1 MALTVREA
9 MALGG
14 LRRGE
19 VLAGAGGLDRTIT
32 WVKVLESPETIS
44 WLAEG
49 ELLLTV
55 AFAIKDDQAAQK
67 DLMRNLAAV
76 GSAGLVIKP
85 ERYLPQIPEDM
96 IGQADEFKI
105 PLIRIPPDVSYLEI
119 MNPILER
126 IINAQNSQLRRSI
139 EIHRQF
145 THLAL
150 DGQGLDAIVKT
161 LGELVESSISLE
173 DVSFHLLASHVVPG
187 VTDKHRQQTL
197 AHHGTP
203 LKVRQAAAIKSM
215 LQDVVR
221 DRAPHKVPPFPD
233 LGLTAP
239 RIIAPVLAGR
249 ENLGYLSIIDHPQHL
264 EELAV
269 MAVEHA
275 ATVIAL
281 EMIKQREVAEAEDRV
296 RGELV
301 DDLLNG
307 TFGDEANVQRRS
319 RLLRYGLGV
328 PHRLLVVDV
337 AHFGRFI
344 RERRYE
350 EGRVIALKHQ
360 LFQVVTGAVRRQHPR
375 HLVSAHSDSVIVLVP
390 QPADGKDPE
399 AEALAAR
406 IREAVAESELGITVS
421 VPIGRL
427 CLKPDDF
434 KPAFAEAQRAL
445 DLMVRFGKREQ
456 VINYERLGV
465 YRLLA
470 QVEDRAGLDAF
481 AGRMLAPL
489 VDYDRA
495 RGTPLLKTLEVYLQ
509 RHGNLRQSSR
519 DLHIHLNT
527 LHYRLRRISEVT
539 GVDLKGADA
548 RRAFG
553 GGRDRRAPDVGPRI
567 QLPARGR
574 CPLRHGP
581 RATGNRPRHRAR
593 ARAHPAGPADRLRR
607 FAHLDPRRLW
617 CARLRHR
624 DIRGRARPRHSV
636 PAPAPAEDD
645 GGDGRWGAAAWRH
658 RERHCAR
665 HHRADRRRRRPRP
678 CHRVPRVDDP
688 RVVDGRAY
696 DGLQHD
702 DRGRGPRG
710 GGGPRRDHVCLR
722 ERATVCASGAAV
734 GGGDYALGGAGDRC

>member
-96 IGQADEFKI
+96 LGQADEFKI

-145 THLAL
+145 TDLAL
-150 DGQGLDAIVKT
+150 DGQGLEVIVKK
-161 LGELVESSISLE
+161 LGELVESSIALE
-173 DVSFHLLASHVVPG
+173 DASFRLLASHVVPG

-203 LKVRQAAAIKSM
+203 PKVQQSAAIKAM
-215 LQDVVR
+215 LHEVVVGR
-221 DRAPHKVPPFPD
+221 VPRKVPPFPE

-239 RIIAPVLAGR
+239 RIITPVLAGR
-249 ENLGYLSIIDHPQHL
+249 EHLGLLSIIDHPQHL
-264 EELAV
+264 EELA
-269 MAVEHA
+269 MIAVEHA

-307 TFGDEANVQRRS
+307 TFGDQTNVQRRA
-319 RLLRYGLGV
+319 RHLRYDLSA
-328 PHRLLVVDV
+328 PHRVFVVDV
-337 AHFGRFI
+337 DHFRQFI
-344 RERRYE
+344 KDRRYE
-350 EGRVIALKHQ
+350 EGRVIAVKHQ
-360 LFQVVTGAVRRQHPR
+360 LFQLVTGAVRRHHAR
-375 HLVSAHSDSVIVLVP
+375 HLVTAHSDSVIVLVP
-390 QPADGKDPE
+390 QAADGSDSDG
-399 AEALAAR
+399 EALAAR
-406 IREAVAESELGITVS
+406 LREVVAESELGLTVS
-421 VPIGRL
+421 VAIGRL
-427 CLKPDDF
+427 CTKPEDF
-434 KPAFAEAQRAL
+434 RPAFIEAQRAL

-456 VINYERLGV
+456 IINYDRLGV

-470 QVEDRAGLDAF
+470 QVEDRAGLEAF

-489 VDYDRA
+489 IDYDRA

-539 GVDLKGADA
+539 GVDLKDADA
-548 RRAFG
+548 RLDLLLALRVRA
-553 GGRDRRAPDVGPRI
+553 
-567 QLPARGR
+567 L
-574 CPLRHGP
+574 
-581 RATGNRPRHRAR
+581 
-593 ARAHPAGPADRLRR
+593 
-607 FAHLDPRRLW
+607 
-617 CARLRHR
+617 
-624 DIRGRARPRHSV
+624 
-636 PAPAPAEDD
+636 AET
-645 GGDGRWGAAAWRH
+645 R
-658 RERHCAR
+658 
-665 HHRADRRRRRPRP
+665 
-678 CHRVPRVDDP
+678 
-688 RVVDGRAY
+688 
-696 DGLQHD
+696 
-702 DRGRGPRG
+702 
-710 GGGPRRDHVCLR
+710 
-722 ERATVCASGAAV
+722 
-734 GGGDYALGGAGDRC
+734 

>member
-14 LRRGE
+14 LQRGE
-19 VLAGAGGLDRTIT
+19 VLARAEGLDRTIT

-55 AFAIKDDQAAQK
+55 AFAIKDDLAAQR

-76 GSAGLVIKP
+76 GSSGLVIKP
-85 ERYLPQIPEDM
+85 ERYLPEIPDDM
-96 IGQADEFKI
+96 LGQANDCGI
-105 PLIRIPPDVSYLEI
+105 HLIRSRQDVSYLEI
-119 MNPILER
+119 MTPILER
-126 IINAQNSQLRRSI
+126 IINAQNADLRRSI

-145 THLAL
+145 TDLAL
-150 DGQGLDAIVKT
+150 GGQGLDVIVRT

-173 DVSFHLLASHVVPG
+173 DANWRLLASHIVPG
-187 VTDKHRQQTL
+187 LTDRHRQQTL

-203 LKVRQAAAIKSM
+203 PKAQEAVASMIHEVVEGRKPRKV
-215 LQDVVR
+215 
-221 DRAPHKVPPFPD
+221 APIPEA
-233 LGLTAP
+233 GMTAH
-239 RIIAPVLAGR
+239 RIITPILAGG
-249 ENLGYLSIIDHPQHL
+249 ENLGYLSIIEHPQRH
-264 EELAV
+264 EQLAM
-269 MAVEHA
+269 MAIEHA

-281 EMIKQREVAEAEDRV
+281 EMIKQREVAEAEDHV

-307 TFGDEANVQRRS
+307 TFGDASNVQRRA
-319 RLLRYGLGV
+319 RYLHYDLSV
-328 PHRLLVVDV
+328 PHLLLVIDVD
-337 AHFGRFI
+337 HFGRFI
-344 RERRYE
+344 RERHYE

-360 LFQVVTGAVRRQHPR
+360 LFQVVTGAVRRHHPR

-421 VPIGRL
+421 VSIGRL
-427 CLKPDDF
+427 CVKPDDF
-434 KPAFAEAQRAL
+434 KPAFTEAQRAL

-470 QVEDRAGLDAF
+470 QIEDRAGLEAF

-527 LHYRLRRISEVT
+527 LHYRLRRIGEVT
-539 GVDLKGADA
+539 GVDLKDADA
-548 RRAFG
+548 RLDLLLALRVRA
-553 GGRDRRAPDVGPRI
+553 
-567 QLPARGR
+567 L
-574 CPLRHGP
+574 
-581 RATGNRPRHRAR
+581 
-593 ARAHPAGPADRLRR
+593 
-607 FAHLDPRRLW
+607 
-617 CARLRHR
+617 
-624 DIRGRARPRHSV
+624 
-636 PAPAPAEDD
+636 AES
-645 GGDGRWGAAAWRH
+645 
-658 RERHCAR
+658 
-665 HHRADRRRRRPRP
+665 
-678 CHRVPRVDDP
+678 
-688 RVVDGRAY
+688 
-696 DGLQHD
+696 
-702 DRGRGPRG
+702 
-710 GGGPRRDHVCLR
+710 
-722 ERATVCASGAAV
+722 T
-734 GGGDYALGGAGDRC
+734 

>member
-55 AFAIKDDQAAQK
+55 AFAIKDDEAAQR

-76 GSAGLVIKP
+76 KSSGLVIKP
-85 ERYLPQIPEDM
+85 ERYLRQIPADM
-96 IGQADEFKI
+96 IGQANEFGI

-126 IINAQNSQLRRSI
+126 IINAQNAQLRRSI

-150 DGQGLDAIVKT
+150 DGQGLQAIVKT
-161 LGELVESSISLE
+161 LGELVESSIALE
-173 DVSFHLLASHVVPG
+173 DINFHLLASHVVPG

-203 LKVRQAAAIKSM
+203 PKVQQSAAIKAM
-215 LQDVVR
+215 LHEVVVGR
-221 DRAPHKVPPFPD
+221 VPHKVPPFPE
-233 LGLTAP
+233 LGLTAH
-239 RIIAPVLAGR
+239 RIITPVLAGR
-249 ENLGYLSIIDHPQHL
+249 ECLGYLSIIDHPQHH
-264 EELAV
+264 EELAM
-269 MAVEHA
+269 MAIEHA

-307 TFGDEANVQRRS
+307 TFGDEANVQRRA
-319 RLLRYGLGV
+319 RHLRYDLSQ
-328 PHRLLVVDV
+328 PHRLLVVD
-337 AHFGRFI
+337 ADHFRQFI
-344 RERRYE
+344 KERRYE
-350 EGRVIALKHQ
+350 EGRVITVKHQ

-375 HLVSAHSDSVIVLVP
+375 HLVTAHSDSVIVLVP
-390 QPADGKDPE
+390 QPPDGKDPE
-399 AEALAAR
+399 GEALAGR
-406 IREAVAESELGITVS
+406 IREAVADSDLGITVS
-421 VPIGRL
+421 VAIGRL

-434 KPAFAEAQRAL
+434 KPAFIEAQRAL

-456 VINYERLGV
+456 VINYDRLGV

-489 VDYDRA
+489 IDYDRA
-495 RGTPLLKTLEVYLQ
+495 RGTPLLRTLEIYLQ
-509 RHGNLRQSSR
+509 CHGNLRQSAR

-527 LHYRLRRISEVT
+527 LHYRLRRISELT
-539 GVDLKGADA
+539 GADLKDADA
-548 RRAFG
+548 RLDLLLALRVRAL
-553 GGRDRRAPDVGPRI
+553 AE
-567 QLPARGR
+567 
-574 CPLRHGP
+574 
-581 RATGNRPRHRAR
+581 
-593 ARAHPAGPADRLRR
+593 RL
-607 FAHLDPRRLW
+607 
-617 CARLRHR
+617 
-624 DIRGRARPRHSV
+624 
-636 PAPAPAEDD
+636 
-645 GGDGRWGAAAWRH
+645 
-658 RERHCAR
+658 
-665 HHRADRRRRRPRP
+665 
-678 CHRVPRVDDP
+678 
-688 RVVDGRAY
+688 
-696 DGLQHD
+696 
-702 DRGRGPRG
+702 
-710 GGGPRRDHVCLR
+710 
-722 ERATVCASGAAV
+722 
-734 GGGDYALGGAGDRC
+734 

>member
-55 AFAIKDDQAAQK
+55 AFAIKDDRAAQR

-76 GSAGLVIKP
+76 KSAGLVIKP
-85 ERYLPQIPEDM
+85 ERYLPEIPADM
-96 IGQADEFKI
+96 LGQADEFGI

-126 IINAQNSQLRRSI
+126 IINAQNAELRRSI

-145 THLAL
+145 TDLA
-150 DGQGLDAIVKT
+150 
-161 LGELVESSISLE
+161 
-173 DVSFHLLASHVVPG
+173 
-187 VTDKHRQQTL
+187 
-197 AHHGTP
+197 
-203 LKVRQAAAIKSM
+203 
-215 LQDVVR
+215 
-221 DRAPHKVPPFPD
+221 
-233 LGLTAP
+233 
-239 RIIAPVLAGR
+239 
-249 ENLGYLSIIDHPQHL
+249 
-264 EELAV
+264 
-269 MAVEHA
+269 HA

-307 TFGDEANVQRRS
+307 TFGDEANVQRRA
-319 RLLRYGLGV
+319 RHLRYDLSV

-337 AHFGRFI
+337 DHFGRFI

-406 IREAVAESELGITVS
+406 IREAVADSELGITVS
-421 VPIGRL
+421 VSIGRL
-427 CLKPDDF
+427 CVKPDDF

-527 LHYRLRRISEVT
+527 LHYRLRRIGEVT
-539 GVDLKGADA
+539 GLDLKDADA
-548 RRAFG
+548 RLDLLLALRVRA
-553 GGRDRRAPDVGPRI
+553 
-567 QLPARGR
+567 L
-574 CPLRHGP
+574 
-581 RATGNRPRHRAR
+581 
-593 ARAHPAGPADRLRR
+593 
-607 FAHLDPRRLW
+607 
-617 CARLRHR
+617 
-624 DIRGRARPRHSV
+624 
-636 PAPAPAEDD
+636 AE
-645 GGDGRWGAAAWRH
+645 
-658 RERHCAR
+658 
-665 HHRADRRRRRPRP
+665 
-678 CHRVPRVDDP
+678 
-688 RVVDGRAY
+688 
-696 DGLQHD
+696 
-702 DRGRGPRG
+702 
-710 GGGPRRDHVCLR
+710 
-722 ERATVCASGAAV
+722 SK
-734 GGGDYALGGAGDRC
+734 

>member
-55 AFAIKDDQAAQK
+55 AFAIKDDQAAQR

-76 GSAGLVIKP
+76 KSSGLVIKP
-85 ERYLPQIPEDM
+85 ERYLPQIPQDM
-96 IGQADEFKI
+96 IGQANEFGI

-126 IINAQNSQLRRSI
+126 IINAQNAELRRSI
-139 EIHRQF
+139 EIHREF
-145 THLAL
+145 TDLAL
-150 DGQGLDAIVKT
+150 DGQGLNAIVKT

-173 DVSFHLLASHVVPG
+173 DINFHLLARHVV
-187 VTDKHRQQTL
+187 
-197 AHHGTP
+197 
-203 LKVRQAAAIKSM
+203 
-215 LQDVVR
+215 
-221 DRAPHKVPPFPD
+221 
-233 LGLTAP
+233 
-239 RIIAPVLAGR
+239 AG
-249 ENLGYLSIIDHPQHL
+249 
-264 EELAV
+264 
-269 MAVEHA
+269 
-275 ATVIAL
+275 
-281 EMIKQREVAEAEDRV
+281 AEDRV

-307 TFGDEANVQRRS
+307 TFGDEANVQRRA
-319 RLLRYGLGV
+319 RHLRYDLSV
-328 PHRLLVVDV
+328 PHQLLVVDV
-337 AHFGRFI
+337 DHFGRFI
-344 RERRYE
+344 RERHYE

-360 LFQVVTGAVRRQHPR
+360 LFQVVTGAVRRHHPR

-421 VPIGRL
+421 VSIGRL
-427 CLKPDDF
+427 CAKPDDF
-434 KPAFAEAQRAL
+434 KPSFLEAQRAL

-539 GVDLKGADA
+539 GVDLKDADA
-548 RRAFG
+548 RLDLLLALRVRA
-553 GGRDRRAPDVGPRI
+553 
-567 QLPARGR
+567 L
-574 CPLRHGP
+574 
-581 RATGNRPRHRAR
+581 
-593 ARAHPAGPADRLRR
+593 
-607 FAHLDPRRLW
+607 
-617 CARLRHR
+617 
-624 DIRGRARPRHSV
+624 
-636 PAPAPAEDD
+636 AET
-645 GGDGRWGAAAWRH
+645 R
-658 RERHCAR
+658 
-665 HHRADRRRRRPRP
+665 
-678 CHRVPRVDDP
+678 
-688 RVVDGRAY
+688 
-696 DGLQHD
+696 
-702 DRGRGPRG
+702 
-710 GGGPRRDHVCLR
+710 
-722 ERATVCASGAAV
+722 
-734 GGGDYALGGAGDRC
+734 

>member
-1 MALTVREA
+1 

-32 WVKVLESPETIS
+32 WVKVLESPETIN

-55 AFAIKDDQAAQK
+55 AFAIKDDEAAQR

-85 ERYLPQIPEDM
+85 ERYLPEIPADM
-96 IGQADEFKI
+96 LGQADEFKI
-105 PLIRIPPDVSYLEI
+105 PLIRIPADVSYLEI

-126 IINAQNSQLRRSI
+126 IINAQNAQLRRSI
-139 EIHRQF
+139 EIHKQF

-150 DGQGLDAIVKT
+150 DGQGLEAIVKT

-173 DVSFHLLASHVVPG
+173 DANFHLLASHVVPG

-197 AHHGTP
+197 AQKGTP
-203 LKVRQAAAIKSM
+203 LKVQQAAAIKAV

-221 DRAPHKVPPFPD
+221 GRAPHKVPPFPE

-239 RIIAPVLAGR
+239 RIITPVLAGH

-264 EELAV
+264 EDLAM

-307 TFGDEANVQRRS
+307 TFGDQANVQRRA
-319 RLLRYGLGV
+319 RHLRYDLSV
-328 PHRLLVVDV
+328 PHRVLVVDV
-337 AHFGRFI
+337 DHFRQFI
-344 RERRYE
+344 KDRRYE
-350 EGRVIALKHQ
+350 EGRVIAVKHQ
-360 LFQVVTGAVRRQHPR
+360 LFQLVTGAVRRQHSR
-375 HLVSAHSDSVIVLVP
+375 HLVTAHSDSVIVLVP
-390 QPADGKDPE
+390 QPADGTDPDG
-399 AEALAAR
+399 EALAAR
-406 IREAVAESELGITVS
+406 LRQVVAESELGMTVS
-421 VPIGRL
+421 VAIGRL
-427 CLKPDDF
+427 CTRPEDF
-434 KPAFAEAQRAL
+434 RPAFIEAQRAL

-456 VINYERLGV
+456 IINYDRLGV

-470 QVEDRAGLDAF
+470 QVEDRAGLEAF

-509 RHGNLRQSSR
+509 QHGNLRQSSR

-539 GVDLKGADA
+539 GVDLKDADA
-548 RRAFG
+548 RLDLLLALRVRA
-553 GGRDRRAPDVGPRI
+553 
-567 QLPARGR
+567 L
-574 CPLRHGP
+574 
-581 RATGNRPRHRAR
+581 
-593 ARAHPAGPADRLRR
+593 
-607 FAHLDPRRLW
+607 
-617 CARLRHR
+617 
-624 DIRGRARPRHSV
+624 
-636 PAPAPAEDD
+636 AET
-645 GGDGRWGAAAWRH
+645 R
-658 RERHCAR
+658 
-665 HHRADRRRRRPRP
+665 
-678 CHRVPRVDDP
+678 
-688 RVVDGRAY
+688 
-696 DGLQHD
+696 
-702 DRGRGPRG
+702 
-710 GGGPRRDHVCLR
+710 
-722 ERATVCASGAAV
+722 
-734 GGGDYALGGAGDRC
+734 

>member
-32 WVKVLESPETIS
+32 WVKVLESPETIN

-85 ERYLPQIPEDM
+85 ERYLPEIPADM
-96 IGQADEFKI
+96 LGQADEFSI

-126 IINAQNSQLRRSI
+126 IINAQNAQLRRSI
-139 EIHRQF
+139 EIHKQF

-173 DVSFHLLASHVVPG
+173 DANFHLLASHVVPG

-197 AHHGTP
+197 AQKGTP
-203 LKVRQAAAIKSM
+203 LKVQQAAAIKAV
-215 LQDVVR
+215 LQEVVR
-221 DRAPHKVPPFPD
+221 GRAPHKVPPFPE

-239 RIIAPVLAGR
+239 RIITPVLAGH

-264 EELAV
+264 EDLAM

-307 TFGDEANVQRRS
+307 TFGDEANVQRRA
-319 RLLRYGLGV
+319 RHLRYDLSV
-328 PHRLLVVDV
+328 PHRVFVVDV
-337 AHFGRFI
+337 DHFRQFI
-344 RERRYE
+344 KDRRYE
-350 EGRVIALKHQ
+350 EGRVIAVKHQ
-360 LFQVVTGAVRRQHPR
+360 LFQLVTGAVRRQHAR
-375 HLVSAHSDSVIVLVP
+375 HLVTAHSDSVIVLVP
-390 QPADGKDPE
+390 QRADGTDPDGE
-399 AEALAAR
+399 TLAAR
-406 IREAVAESELGITVS
+406 LREVVAESELGLTVS
-421 VPIGRL
+421 VAIGRV
-427 CLKPDDF
+427 CTKPDDF
-434 KPAFAEAQRAL
+434 RPAFIEAQRAL

-456 VINYERLGV
+456 IINYDRLGV

-470 QVEDRAGLDAF
+470 QVEDRAGLEAF

-539 GVDLKGADA
+539 GVDLKDADA
-548 RRAFG
+548 RLDLLLALRVRA
-553 GGRDRRAPDVGPRI
+553 
-567 QLPARGR
+567 L
-574 CPLRHGP
+574 
-581 RATGNRPRHRAR
+581 
-593 ARAHPAGPADRLRR
+593 
-607 FAHLDPRRLW
+607 
-617 CARLRHR
+617 
-624 DIRGRARPRHSV
+624 
-636 PAPAPAEDD
+636 AET
-645 GGDGRWGAAAWRH
+645 R
-658 RERHCAR
+658 
-665 HHRADRRRRRPRP
+665 
-678 CHRVPRVDDP
+678 
-688 RVVDGRAY
+688 
-696 DGLQHD
+696 
-702 DRGRGPRG
+702 
-710 GGGPRRDHVCLR
+710 
-722 ERATVCASGAAV
+722 
-734 GGGDYALGGAGDRC
+734 